1 VRTWT
6 ISLCG
11 STVVATLM
19 FDSLLVIIVAGLVGP
34 LLAAG
39 RRPLIP
45 AVIGELIAGI
55 GLGRSGLGLI
65 DATTPAN
72 ALLYGLGFAM
82 LMLVAGSHVDL
93 RAPGLRASARAGA
106 IAAGLVALLS
116 LPVGLAI
123 GSVLAPGA
131 PSLLFPVLLAGSSAA
146 VAFPIL
152 QERGLIGPGVGLLL
166 VWIPLADVLTVLL
179 MPLTL
184 IGAAKIPEAL
194 GGDALIVAGTVGALW
209 LGERIAHS
217 QRAMTL
223 RDRSQTRGWALQ
235 LRVTLLI
242 LVVLSLIA
250 TRTGGSTL
258 LAGFGAGLVLARL
271 REPTRLEL
279 QLSGIAEGFFVPA
292 FFVLIGSELDLRS
305 LAGDPSAILL
315 ALALAVSG
323 LAIHL
328 VASRVVAPPPWSGFG
343 LAAAA
348 QLGLPAAAASLG
360 LGTGALSPAV
370 AAAIVLGGCLTVL
383 PAAIGTRRLADV
395 LAAPGSATC
404 APQPAGVTGS
414 SSPSA
419 RHETDREEQGEDQ
432 SQPGGAAQD
441 RIESTGIAV
450 GANGPPEWHGHR
462 DRRQR
467 Q

>member
-1 VRTWT
+1 
-6 ISLCG
+6 
-11 STVVATLM
+11 M
-19 FDSLLVIIVAGLVGP
+19 FEPLLVLIVAGLVGP
-34 LLAAG
+34 LLASG

-55 GLGRSGLGLI
+55 AIGRSGLGLI

-72 ALLYGLGFAM
+72 ALIYGLGFAM

-93 RAPGLRASARAGA
+93 RAPGLRANVRAGV
-106 IAAGLVALLS
+106 IAAGVVALLS
-116 LPVGLAI
+116 VPVGLVI
-123 GSVLAPGA
+123 GAVLEPGA
-131 PSLLFPVLLAGSSAA
+131 PVLLFPVLLAGSSAA

-152 QERGLIGPGVGLLL
+152 EERGLLGPGVGLLL
-166 VWIPLADVLTVLL
+166 VWIPLADALTVLL

-194 GGDALIVAGTVGALW
+194 GGDALIVAGTVAALW
-209 LGERIAHS
+209 LGERVENS
-217 QRAMTL
+217 QLALTM

-258 LAGFGAGLVLARL
+258 LAGFGAGLILARL
-271 REPTRLEL
+271 REPARLEV

-292 FFVLIGSELDLRS
+292 FFVLLGSQLDLRS
-305 LAGDPSAILL
+305 LAGDPSAIM
-315 ALALAVSG
+315 LAVAMAAGG

-328 VASRVVAPPPWSGFG
+328 AASRVVAPPPWSGFG

-370 AAAIVLGGCLTVL
+370 AAAIVLAGCLTVL
-383 PAAIGTRRLADV
+383 PASIGTRRLADA
-395 LAAPGSATC
+395 LAAPPSGA
-404 APQPAGVTGS
+404 AGVGPAATENA
-414 SSPSA
+414 PA
-419 RHETDREEQGEDQ
+419 R
-432 SQPGGAAQD
+432 
-441 RIESTGIAV
+441 
-450 GANGPPEWHGHR
+450 
-462 DRRQR
+462 
-467 Q
+467 

>member
-1 VRTWT
+1 MAPPL
-6 ISLCG
+6 SPP
-11 STVVATLM
+11 LM
-19 FDSLLVIIVAGLVGP
+19 FDSLLVVLVAGLVGP

-45 AVIGELIAGI
+45 AVVGELIAGI
-55 GLGRSGLGLI
+55 ALGRSGLGLI

-93 RAPGLRASARAGA
+93 RIPRLRASARAGA
-106 IAAGLVALLS
+106 IAAVLVALLS

-123 GSVLAPGA
+123 GVAFAPGA

-166 VWIPLADVLTVLL
+166 VWIPLADVVTVLL

-184 IGAAKIPEAL
+184 IGSAKIPEAL
-194 GGDALIVAGTVGALW
+194 SGDALIVACTLGALW
-209 LGERIAHS
+209 LGERIAQS
-217 QRAMTL
+217 QLALTL

-235 LRVTLLI
+235 LRITLLI
-242 LVVLSLIA
+242 LVSLSLIA

-292 FFVLIGSELDLRS
+292 FFVLIGSQLDLRS

-315 ALALAVSG
+315 ALVLAAGG

-328 VASRVVAPPPWSGFG
+328 AASRVVAPPPWSGFG

-348 QLGLPAAAASLG
+348 QLGLLAAAASLG

-370 AAAIVLGGCLTVL
+370 AAAIVLAGCLTVL

-395 LAAPGSATC
+395 LAAPPSEEVGLEPAAT
-404 APQPAGVTGS
+404 
-414 SSPSA
+414 
-419 RHETDREEQGEDQ
+419 
-432 SQPGGAAQD
+432 QPGL
-441 RIESTGIAV
+441 
-450 GANGPPEWHGHR
+450 
-462 DRRQR
+462 
-467 Q
+467 

>member
-1 VRTWT
+1 
-6 ISLCG
+6 
-11 STVVATLM
+11 M
-19 FDSLLVIIVAGLVGP
+19 FDSLLVIIVAGLIGP

-55 GLGRSGLGLI
+55 ALGRSGLDLI
-65 DATTPAN
+65 DATTPTN

-93 RAPGLRASARAGA
+93 SAPGLRASFRAGA

-116 LPVGLAI
+116 LPIGLAI
-123 GSVLAPGA
+123 GVGLAPGA
-131 PSLLFPVLLAGSSAA
+131 PSILFPVLLAGSSAA

-152 QERGLIGPGVGLLL
+152 EERGLIGPGVGLLL
-166 VWIPLADVLTVLL
+166 VWIPLADVVTVLL

-194 GGDALIVAGTVGALW
+194 AGDALIVTGTVVALW
-209 LGERIAHS
+209 LGERIGRS
-217 QRAMTL
+217 QRALML

-242 LVVLSLIA
+242 LVGLSLIA

-271 REPTRLEL
+271 REPARLEV

-305 LAGDPSAILL
+305 LAGDPSAIML
-315 ALALAVSG
+315 ALALAAGG

-328 VASRVVAPPPWSGFG
+328 AASRVVASPPWTGFG

-360 LGTGALSPAV
+360 LGTGVLSPAV
-370 AAAIVLGGCLTVL
+370 AAALVLAGCLTVL

-395 LAAPGSATC
+395 LAA
-404 APQPAGVTGS
+404 
-414 SSPSA
+414 
-419 RHETDREEQGEDQ
+419 
-432 SQPGGAAQD
+432 
-441 RIESTGIAV
+441 
-450 GANGPPEWHGHR
+450 
-462 DRRQR
+462 
-467 Q
+467 

>member
-1 VRTWT
+1 M
-6 ISLCG
+6 
-11 STVVATLM
+11 M
-19 FDSLLVIIVAGLVGP
+19 FDSLLVVLVAGLVGP

-45 AVIGELIAGI
+45 AVVGELIAGI
-55 GLGRSGLGLI
+55 ALGRSGLGLI

-93 RAPGLRASARAGA
+93 RIPRLRASARAGA
-106 IAAGLVALLS
+106 IAAVLVALLS

-123 GSVLAPGA
+123 GVAFAPGA

-166 VWIPLADVLTVLL
+166 VWIPLADVVTVLL

-184 IGAAKIPEAL
+184 IGSAKIPEAL
-194 GGDALIVAGTVGALW
+194 SGDALIVACTLGALW
-209 LGERIAHS
+209 LGERIAQS
-217 QRAMTL
+217 QLALTL

-235 LRVTLLI
+235 LRITLLI
-242 LVVLSLIA
+242 LVSLSLIA

-292 FFVLIGSELDLRS
+292 FFVLIGSQLDLRS

-315 ALALAVSG
+315 ALVLAAGG

-328 VASRVVAPPPWSGFG
+328 AASRVVAPPPWSGFG

-370 AAAIVLGGCLTVL
+370 AAAIVLAGCLTVL

-395 LAAPGSATC
+395 LAAPPSEEVGLEPAAT
-404 APQPAGVTGS
+404 
-414 SSPSA
+414 
-419 RHETDREEQGEDQ
+419 
-432 SQPGGAAQD
+432 QPGL
-441 RIESTGIAV
+441 
-450 GANGPPEWHGHR
+450 
-462 DRRQR
+462 
-467 Q
+467 

>member
-1 VRTWT
+1 MAPPSSRP
-6 ISLCG
+6 
-11 STVVATLM
+11 LM
-19 FDSLLVIIVAGLVGP
+19 FDSLLVVLVAGLVGP

-45 AVIGELIAGI
+45 AVVGELIAGI
-55 GLGRSGLGLI
+55 ALGRSGLGLI

-93 RAPGLRASARAGA
+93 RIPRLRASARAGA
-106 IAAGLVALLS
+106 IAAVLVALLS

-123 GSVLAPGA
+123 GVAFAPGA

-166 VWIPLADVLTVLL
+166 VWIPLADVVTVLL

-184 IGAAKIPEAL
+184 IGSAKIPEAL
-194 GGDALIVAGTVGALW
+194 SGDALIVACTLGALW
-209 LGERIAHS
+209 LGERIAQS
-217 QRAMTL
+217 QLALTL

-235 LRVTLLI
+235 LRITLLI
-242 LVVLSLIA
+242 LVSLSLIA

-292 FFVLIGSELDLRS
+292 FFVLIGSQLDLRS

-315 ALALAVSG
+315 ALVLAAGG

-328 VASRVVAPPPWSGFG
+328 AASRVVAPPPWSGFG

-370 AAAIVLGGCLTVL
+370 AAAIVLAGCLTVL

-395 LAAPGSATC
+395 LAAPPSEEVGLEPAAT
-404 APQPAGVTGS
+404 
-414 SSPSA
+414 
-419 RHETDREEQGEDQ
+419 
-432 SQPGGAAQD
+432 QPGL
-441 RIESTGIAV
+441 
-450 GANGPPEWHGHR
+450 
-462 DRRQR
+462 
-467 Q
+467 

>member
-1 VRTWT
+1 
-6 ISLCG
+6 
-11 STVVATLM
+11 M
-19 FDSLLVIIVAGLVGP
+19 FDSLLVVLVAGLVGP

-45 AVIGELIAGI
+45 AVVGELIAGI
-55 GLGRSGLGLI
+55 ALGRSGLGLI

-93 RAPGLRASARAGA
+93 RIPRLRASARAGA
-106 IAAGLVALLS
+106 IAAVLVALLS

-123 GSVLAPGA
+123 GVAFAPGA

-166 VWIPLADVLTVLL
+166 VWIPLADVVTVLL

-184 IGAAKIPEAL
+184 IGSAKIPEAL
-194 GGDALIVAGTVGALW
+194 SGDALIVACTLGALW
-209 LGERIAHS
+209 LGERIAQS
-217 QRAMTL
+217 QLALTL

-235 LRVTLLI
+235 LRITLLI
-242 LVVLSLIA
+242 LVSLSLIA

-258 LAGFGAGLVLARL
+258 LAGFGAGLVLTRL

-292 FFVLIGSELDLRS
+292 FFVLIGSQLDLRS

-315 ALALAVSG
+315 ALVLAAGG

-328 VASRVVAPPPWSGFG
+328 AASRVVAPPPWSGFG

-370 AAAIVLGGCLTVL
+370 AAAIVLAGCLTVL

-395 LAAPGSATC
+395 LAAPPSEEVGLEPAAT
-404 APQPAGVTGS
+404 
-414 SSPSA
+414 
-419 RHETDREEQGEDQ
+419 
-432 SQPGGAAQD
+432 QPGL
-441 RIESTGIAV
+441 
-450 GANGPPEWHGHR
+450 
-462 DRRQR
+462 
-467 Q
+467 

>member
-1 VRTWT
+1 
-6 ISLCG
+6 
-11 STVVATLM
+11 
-19 FDSLLVIIVAGLVGP
+19 
-34 LLAAG
+34 
-39 RRPLIP
+39 
-45 AVIGELIAGI
+45 
-55 GLGRSGLGLI
+55 
-65 DATTPAN
+65 
-72 ALLYGLGFAM
+72 M

-146 VAFPIL
+146 VALPIL

-184 IGAAKIPEAL
+184 IGAAQIPEAL

-209 LGERIAHS
+209 LGERVAHS
-217 QRAMTL
+217 QRALTL

-271 REPTRLEL
+271 REPTRLEV

-315 ALALAVSG
+315 ALALAAGG

-370 AAAIVLGGCLTVL
+370 AAAIVLAGCLTVL
-383 PAAIGTRRLADV
+383 PAAIGTRGLADV
-395 LAAPGSATC
+395 LAAPSSAVIGLGP
-404 APQPAGVTGS
+404 APAEHVPEVAG
-414 SSPSA
+414 
-419 RHETDREEQGEDQ
+419 
-432 SQPGGAAQD
+432 
-441 RIESTGIAV
+441 
-450 GANGPPEWHGHR
+450 
-462 DRRQR
+462 
-467 Q
+467 

>member
-1 VRTWT
+1 
-6 ISLCG
+6 
-11 STVVATLM
+11 M
-19 FDSLLVIIVAGLVGP
+19 FDSLLVIIVAGLIGP

-55 GLGRSGLGLI
+55 ALGRSGVGLV

-72 ALLYGLGFAM
+72 ALLYSLGFAM

-93 RAPGLRASARAGA
+93 SAPGLRASFRAGA

-116 LPVGLAI
+116 LPIGLAI
-123 GSVLAPGA
+123 GVGLAPGA
-131 PSLLFPVLLAGSSAA
+131 PSILFPVLLAGSSAA

-152 QERGLIGPGVGLLL
+152 EERGLVGPGVGLLL
-166 VWIPLADVLTVLL
+166 VWIPLADVVTVLL

-194 GGDALIVAGTVGALW
+194 AGDALIVAGTVVALW
-209 LGERIAHS
+209 LGERIGHS
-217 QRAMTL
+217 QRALML

-242 LVVLSLIA
+242 LVGLSLIA

-271 REPTRLEL
+271 REPARLEV

-305 LAGDPSAILL
+305 LAGDPSAIML
-315 ALALAVSG
+315 ALALAAGG

-328 VASRVVAPPPWSGFG
+328 AASRVVASPPWTGFG

-360 LGTGALSPAV
+360 LGTGVLSPAV
-370 AAAIVLGGCLTVL
+370 AAALVLAGCLTVL

-395 LAAPGSATC
+395 LAA
-404 APQPAGVTGS
+404 
-414 SSPSA
+414 
-419 RHETDREEQGEDQ
+419 
-432 SQPGGAAQD
+432 
-441 RIESTGIAV
+441 
-450 GANGPPEWHGHR
+450 
-462 DRRQR
+462 
-467 Q
+467 

>member
-1 VRTWT
+1 
-6 ISLCG
+6 
-11 STVVATLM
+11 M
-19 FDSLLVIIVAGLVGP
+19 FDSLLVIIVAGLIGP

-55 GLGRSGLGLI
+55 ALGRSGLDLI
-65 DATTPAN
+65 DATTPTN

-93 RAPGLRASARAGA
+93 RAPGLRASFRAGA

-116 LPVGLAI
+116 LPIGLAI
-123 GSVLAPGA
+123 GVGLAPGA
-131 PSLLFPVLLAGSSAA
+131 PSILFPVLLAGSSAA

-152 QERGLIGPGVGLLL
+152 EERRLIGPGVGLLL
-166 VWIPLADVLTVLL
+166 VWIPLADVVTVLL

-194 GGDALIVAGTVGALW
+194 AGDALIVTGTVVALW
-209 LGERIAHS
+209 LGERIGRS
-217 QRAMTL
+217 QRALML

-242 LVVLSLIA
+242 LVGLSLIA

-271 REPTRLEL
+271 REPARLEV

-305 LAGDPSAILL
+305 LAGDPSAIML
-315 ALALAVSG
+315 ALALAAGG

-328 VASRVVAPPPWSGFG
+328 AASRVVASPPWTGFG

-360 LGTGALSPAV
+360 LGTGVLSPAV
-370 AAAIVLGGCLTVL
+370 AAALVLAGCLTVL

-395 LAAPGSATC
+395 LAA
-404 APQPAGVTGS
+404 
-414 SSPSA
+414 
-419 RHETDREEQGEDQ
+419 
-432 SQPGGAAQD
+432 
-441 RIESTGIAV
+441 
-450 GANGPPEWHGHR
+450 
-462 DRRQR
+462 
-467 Q
+467 

>member
-1 VRTWT
+1 
-6 ISLCG
+6 
-11 STVVATLM
+11 M

-55 GLGRSGLGLI
+55 ALGRSGLGLI

-93 RAPGLRASARAGA
+93 RIPGLRASARAGA

-123 GSVLAPGA
+123 GVAFAPGA

-166 VWIPLADVLTVLL
+166 VWIPLADVVTVLL

-184 IGAAKIPEAL
+184 IGSAKIPEAL
-194 GGDALIVAGTVGALW
+194 GGDALIVACTLGALW
-209 LGERIAHS
+209 LGEWVAQS
-217 QRAMTL
+217 QRALTL

-242 LVVLSLIA
+242 LVILSLIA

-315 ALALAVSG
+315 ALVMAAGG

-328 VASRVVAPPPWSGFG
+328 AASRVVAPPPWSGFG

-370 AAAIVLGGCLTVL
+370 AAAIVLAGCLTVL

-395 LAAPGSATC
+395 LAAPPSEEVRLEPAAT
-404 APQPAGVTGS
+404 
-414 SSPSA
+414 
-419 RHETDREEQGEDQ
+419 
-432 SQPGGAAQD
+432 
-441 RIESTGIAV
+441 
-450 GANGPPEWHGHR
+450 
-462 DRRQR
+462 
-467 Q
+467 

>member
-1 VRTWT
+1 
-6 ISLCG
+6 
-11 STVVATLM
+11 M
-19 FDSLLVIIVAGLVGP
+19 FSSLLVIILAGLAGP

-45 AVIGELIAGI
+45 AVVGELIAGI
-55 GLGRSGLGLI
+55 AFGRTGLGLI
-65 DATTPAN
+65 DPTTPAN

-82 LMLVAGSHVDL
+82 LMLVAGSRVDL
-93 RAPGLRASARAGA
+93 DSPGLRAGFRAGV
-106 IAAGLVALLS
+106 IAAGVVALLS

-123 GSVLAPGA
+123 GAAIEPSA

-152 QERGLIGPGVGLLL
+152 EERGLIGPGVGLLL
-166 VWIPLADVLTVLL
+166 VWIPLADAITVLL

-194 GGDALIVAGTVGALW
+194 GGDALIVVCTVGALW
-209 LGERIAHS
+209 FGQRIS
-217 QRAMTL
+217 RSPRAMTL

-250 TRTGGSTL
+250 AQTGGSTL

-271 REPTRLEL
+271 REPARLEV

-292 FFVLIGSELDLRS
+292 FFVLLGSELDLRS
-305 LAGDPSAILL
+305 LAGDPSAIM
-315 ALALAVSG
+315 LAVVMAAGG

-328 VASRVVAPPPWSGFG
+328 AASRVVAPPPWSGFG

-383 PAAIGTRRLADV
+383 PASIGTRRLADA
-395 LAAPGSATC
+395 LAAPSSGEVGVGPAANEN
-404 APQPAGVTGS
+404 AP
-414 SSPSA
+414 A
-419 RHETDREEQGEDQ
+419 R
-432 SQPGGAAQD
+432 
-441 RIESTGIAV
+441 
-450 GANGPPEWHGHR
+450 
-462 DRRQR
+462 
-467 Q
+467 

>member
-1 VRTWT
+1 
-6 ISLCG
+6 
-11 STVVATLM
+11 M

-34 LLAAG
+34 VLAAG

-45 AVIGELIAGI
+45 SVIGELIAGI
-55 GLGRSGLGLI
+55 AIGRSGLGLI
-65 DATTPAN
+65 DPTTPAN

-93 RAPGLRASARAGA
+93 QAPGLRSSARIGA
-106 IAAGLVALLS
+106 IAAALVALLS
-116 LPVGLAI
+116 LPVGLGI
-123 GSVLAPGA
+123 GLSLAPAA

-152 QERGLIGPGVGLLL
+152 EERGLIGPGVGLLL

-184 IGAAKIPEAL
+184 IGAERIPSAL
-194 GGDALIVAGTVGALW
+194 GGDALIVACTVTALS
-209 LGERIAHS
+209 LGERVARS
-217 QRAMTL
+217 PGAMTL

-250 TRTGGSTL
+250 ARTGGSTL

-271 REPTRLEL
+271 REPTRLEV

-292 FFVLIGSELDLRS
+292 FFVLLGSELDLRA
-305 LAGDPSAILL
+305 LAGEPSAI
-315 ALALAVSG
+315 ALAVAMAAGG

-328 VASRVVAPPPWSGFG
+328 IAGRAVAPSPWSGFG

-360 LGTGALSPAV
+360 LSTGSLSPAV
-370 AAAIVLGGCLTVL
+370 AAAIVLGACLTVL
-383 PAAIGTRRLADV
+383 PAALGTRRLADA
-395 LAAPGSATC
+395 LASPPSSASDAASTARTVPHQTDVHGS
-404 APQPAGVTGS
+404 
-414 SSPSA
+414 
-419 RHETDREEQGEDQ
+419 
-432 SQPGGAAQD
+432 
-441 RIESTGIAV
+441 
-450 GANGPPEWHGHR
+450 
-462 DRRQR
+462 
-467 Q
+467 

>member
-1 VRTWT
+1 
-6 ISLCG
+6 
-11 STVVATLM
+11 M
-19 FDSLLVIIVAGLVGP
+19 FDSLLVIIVAGLIGP

-55 GLGRSGLGLI
+55 ALGRSGVGLI
-65 DATTPAN
+65 DATTPTN
-72 ALLYGLGFAM
+72 ALLYSLGFAM

-93 RAPGLRASARAGA
+93 SAPGLRASFRAGA

-116 LPVGLAI
+116 LPIGLAI
-123 GSVLAPGA
+123 GVGLAPGA
-131 PSLLFPVLLAGSSAA
+131 PSILFPVLLAGSSAA

-152 QERGLIGPGVGLLL
+152 EERGLIGPGVGLLL
-166 VWIPLADVLTVLL
+166 VWIPLADVVTVLL

-194 GGDALIVAGTVGALW
+194 AGDALIVAGTVVALW
-209 LGERIAHS
+209 LGERIGRS
-217 QRAMTL
+217 QRALML

-242 LVVLSLIA
+242 LVGLSLIA

-271 REPTRLEL
+271 REPARLEV

-305 LAGDPSAILL
+305 LAGDPSAIML
-315 ALALAVSG
+315 ALALAAGG

-328 VASRVVAPPPWSGFG
+328 AASRVVASPPWTGFG

-360 LGTGALSPAV
+360 LGTGVLSPAV
-370 AAAIVLGGCLTVL
+370 AAALVLAGCLTVL

-395 LAAPGSATC
+395 LAA
-404 APQPAGVTGS
+404 
-414 SSPSA
+414 
-419 RHETDREEQGEDQ
+419 
-432 SQPGGAAQD
+432 
-441 RIESTGIAV
+441 
-450 GANGPPEWHGHR
+450 
-462 DRRQR
+462 
-467 Q
+467 

>member
-1 VRTWT
+1 
-6 ISLCG
+6 
-11 STVVATLM
+11 M

-55 GLGRSGLGLI
+55 ALGRSGLGLI

-72 ALLYGLGFAM
+72 GLLYGLGFAM

-93 RAPGLRASARAGA
+93 GAPGLRASARAGA

-123 GSVLAPGA
+123 GVGLAPGA
-131 PSLLFPVLLAGSSAA
+131 PPLLFPVLLAGSSAA

-152 QERGLIGPGVGLLL
+152 EERGLIGPGVGLLL
-166 VWIPLADVLTVLL
+166 VWIPLADLLTVLL

-184 IGAAKIPEAL
+184 IGTAKIPLAL

-209 LGERIAHS
+209 LGERVAHS

-235 LRVTLLI
+235 LRVTLLV

-250 TRTGGSTL
+250 TQTGGSTL

-271 REPTRLEL
+271 RAPARLEV

-292 FFVLIGSELDLRS
+292 FFVLIGSQLDLRS

-315 ALALAVSG
+315 ALLMAASG

-328 VASRVVAPPPWSGFG
+328 AASRVLAPPPWSGFG

-370 AAAIVLGGCLTVL
+370 AAAIVLAGCLTIL
-383 PAAIGTRRLADV
+383 PAAIGTRKLADV
-395 LAAPGSATC
+395 LAGPFSGEVGLGSAAT
-404 APQPAGVTGS
+404 
-414 SSPSA
+414 
-419 RHETDREEQGEDQ
+419 E
-432 SQPGGAAQD
+432 
-441 RIESTGIAV
+441 
-450 GANGPPEWHGHR
+450 HR
-462 DRRQR
+462 
-467 Q
+467 

>member
-1 VRTWT
+1 
-6 ISLCG
+6 
-11 STVVATLM
+11 M

-55 GLGRSGLGLI
+55 CLGRSGLGLI

-146 VAFPIL
+146 VALPIL

-184 IGAAKIPEAL
+184 IGAAQIPEAL

-209 LGERIAHS
+209 LGERVAHS
-217 QRAMTL
+217 QRALTL

-271 REPTRLEL
+271 REPTRLEV

-315 ALALAVSG
+315 ALALAAGG

-370 AAAIVLGGCLTVL
+370 AAAIVLAGCLTVL
-383 PAAIGTRRLADV
+383 PAAIGTRGLADV
-395 LAAPGSATC
+395 LAAPSSAVIGLGP
-404 APQPAGVTGS
+404 APAEHVPEVTG
-414 SSPSA
+414 
-419 RHETDREEQGEDQ
+419 
-432 SQPGGAAQD
+432 
-441 RIESTGIAV
+441 
-450 GANGPPEWHGHR
+450 
-462 DRRQR
+462 
-467 Q
+467 

>member
-1 VRTWT
+1 
-6 ISLCG
+6 
-11 STVVATLM
+11 M

-55 GLGRSGLGLI
+55 ALGRSGLGLI

-72 ALLYGLGFAM
+72 GLLYGLGFAM

-93 RAPGLRASARAGA
+93 GAPGLRASARAGA

-123 GSVLAPGA
+123 GVGLAPGA
-131 PSLLFPVLLAGSSAA
+131 PPLLFPVLLAGSSAA

-152 QERGLIGPGVGLLL
+152 EERGLIGPGVGLLL
-166 VWIPLADVLTVLL
+166 VWIPLADLLTVLL

-184 IGAAKIPEAL
+184 IGTAKIPLAL

-209 LGERIAHS
+209 LGERVAHS

-235 LRVTLLI
+235 LRVTLLV

-250 TRTGGSTL
+250 TQTGGSTL

-271 REPTRLEL
+271 RAPARLEV

-292 FFVLIGSELDLRS
+292 FFVLIGSQLDLRS

-315 ALALAVSG
+315 ALLMAASG

-328 VASRVVAPPPWSGFG
+328 AASRVVAPAPWSGFG

-370 AAAIVLGGCLTVL
+370 AAAIVLAGCLTIL
-383 PAAIGTRRLADV
+383 PAAIGTRKLADV
-395 LAAPGSATC
+395 LAGPFSGEVGLGSAAT
-404 APQPAGVTGS
+404 
-414 SSPSA
+414 
-419 RHETDREEQGEDQ
+419 E
-432 SQPGGAAQD
+432 
-441 RIESTGIAV
+441 
-450 GANGPPEWHGHR
+450 HR
-462 DRRQR
+462 
-467 Q
+467 

>member
-1 VRTWT
+1 
-6 ISLCG
+6 
-11 STVVATLM
+11 M

-55 GLGRSGLGLI
+55 ALGRSGLGLI

-93 RAPGLRASARAGA
+93 RIPGLRASARAGA

-123 GSVLAPGA
+123 GVAFAPGA

-166 VWIPLADVLTVLL
+166 VWIPLADVVTVLL

-184 IGAAKIPEAL
+184 IGSAKIPEAL
-194 GGDALIVAGTVGALW
+194 GGDALIVACTLGALW
-209 LGERIAHS
+209 LGERVARS
-217 QRAMTL
+217 QRALTL

-242 LVVLSLIA
+242 LVILSLIA

-315 ALALAVSG
+315 ALVMAAGG

-328 VASRVVAPPPWSGFG
+328 AASRVVAPPPWSGFG

-370 AAAIVLGGCLTVL
+370 AAAIVLAGCLTVL

-395 LAAPGSATC
+395 LAAPPSEEVRLEPAAT
-404 APQPAGVTGS
+404 
-414 SSPSA
+414 
-419 RHETDREEQGEDQ
+419 
-432 SQPGGAAQD
+432 
-441 RIESTGIAV
+441 
-450 GANGPPEWHGHR
+450 
-462 DRRQR
+462 
-467 Q
+467 

>member
-1 VRTWT
+1 MAPPL
-6 ISLCG
+6 SPP
-11 STVVATLM
+11 LM
-19 FDSLLVIIVAGLVGP
+19 FDSLLVVLVAGLVGP

-45 AVIGELIAGI
+45 AVVGELIAGI
-55 GLGRSGLGLI
+55 ALGRSGLGLI

-93 RAPGLRASARAGA
+93 RIPRLRASARAGA
-106 IAAGLVALLS
+106 IAAVLVALLS

-123 GSVLAPGA
+123 GVAFAPGA

-166 VWIPLADVLTVLL
+166 VWIPLADVVTVLL

-184 IGAAKIPEAL
+184 IGSAKIPEAL
-194 GGDALIVAGTVGALW
+194 SGDALIVACTLGALW
-209 LGERIAHS
+209 LGERIAQS
-217 QRAMTL
+217 PRALTL

-235 LRVTLLI
+235 LRITLLI
-242 LVVLSLIA
+242 LVSLSLIA

-292 FFVLIGSELDLRS
+292 FFVLIGSQLDLRS

-315 ALALAVSG
+315 ALVLAAGG

-328 VASRVVAPPPWSGFG
+328 AASRVVAPPPWSGFG

-370 AAAIVLGGCLTVL
+370 AAAIVLAGCLTVL

-395 LAAPGSATC
+395 LAAPPSEEVGLEPAAT
-404 APQPAGVTGS
+404 
-414 SSPSA
+414 
-419 RHETDREEQGEDQ
+419 
-432 SQPGGAAQD
+432 QPGL
-441 RIESTGIAV
+441 
-450 GANGPPEWHGHR
+450 
-462 DRRQR
+462 
-467 Q
+467 

>member
-1 VRTWT
+1 
-6 ISLCG
+6 
-11 STVVATLM
+11 M

-34 LLAAG
+34 VLAAG

-45 AVIGELIAGI
+45 SVIGELIAGI
-55 GLGRSGLGLI
+55 AIGRSGLGLI
-65 DATTPAN
+65 DPTTPAN

-93 RAPGLRASARAGA
+93 QAPGLRSSARIGA
-106 IAAGLVALLS
+106 IAAALVALLS
-116 LPVGLAI
+116 LPVGLGI
-123 GSVLAPGA
+123 GLSLAPAA

-152 QERGLIGPGVGLLL
+152 EERDLIGPGVGLLL

-184 IGAAKIPEAL
+184 IGAERIPSAL
-194 GGDALIVAGTVGALW
+194 GGDALIVACTVTALS
-209 LGERIAHS
+209 LGERVARS
-217 QRAMTL
+217 PGAMTL

-250 TRTGGSTL
+250 ARTGGSTL

-271 REPTRLEL
+271 REPTRLEV

-292 FFVLIGSELDLRS
+292 FFVLLGSELDLRA
-305 LAGDPSAILL
+305 LAGEPSAI
-315 ALALAVSG
+315 ALAVAMAAGG

-328 VASRVVAPPPWSGFG
+328 IAGRAVAPSPWSGFG

-360 LGTGALSPAV
+360 LSTGSLSPAV
-370 AAAIVLGGCLTVL
+370 AAAIVLGACLTVL
-383 PAAIGTRRLADV
+383 PAALGTRRLANALVSPPSSASDAASTARTDPHQTDV
-395 LAAPGSATC
+395 
-404 APQPAGVTGS
+404 
-414 SSPSA
+414 
-419 RHETDREEQGEDQ
+419 H
-432 SQPGGAAQD
+432 GA
-441 RIESTGIAV
+441 
-450 GANGPPEWHGHR
+450 
-462 DRRQR
+462 
-467 Q
+467 